1 MKLVPRQPVKVSIL
15 SCPSHLPVVR
25 AAVEKM
31 CELLGFDN
39 DAAGAVVLG
48 MDEAL
53 TNIIKHA
60 YDGAVDKP
68 IDVELIPIGRDQP
81 VGLEIRLLDR
91 GRQIDPDKIKSRD
104 LTNVRP
110 GGLGVHIITECM
122 DVVEFSNRDRGG
134 TMLRL
139 VKTLQPADSKE
150 SKEVSS

>member
-31 CELLGFDN
+31 CELLGFDS
-39 DAAGAVVLG
+39 DTAGAVVLS

-60 YDGAVDKP
+60 YDGAIDKP
-68 IDVELIPIGRDQP
+68 IDVELIPTGRDQP
-81 VGLEIRLLDR
+81 AGLEIRLLDR

-139 VKTLQPADSKE
+139 VKNLQPTEPKE